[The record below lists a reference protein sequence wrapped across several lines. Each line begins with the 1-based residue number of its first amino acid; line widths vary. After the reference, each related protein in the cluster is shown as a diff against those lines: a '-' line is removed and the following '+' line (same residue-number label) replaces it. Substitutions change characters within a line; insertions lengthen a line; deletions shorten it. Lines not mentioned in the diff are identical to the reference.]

1 MKLHLLGIPHTVT
14 RGDFAHCAFTTKVL
28 RFSRMMRPLGF
39 HVEHY
44 GVAGSESGADVD
56 VVLMDQGEH
65 QELLGH
71 PYHSQHATGGMYG
84 DDAQADSLLYKQW
97 NLYAREE
104 LKARVGPGDLILLPF
119 GHAHASAIRDLPNL
133 KDRAGAVESGIGYY
147 DTLLPWRIYESEA
160 VRHGAMGKEGRYGV
174 HESSQ
179 RLEYVVPNYYDP
191 ADWPAGQGGD
201 AIVYLGRLTE
211 GKGLRL
217 LLEIARQR
225 PDVPF
230 RIAGSGT
237 LNPAWGDV
245 PPNVEVLGPLT
256 DERVAYLGNARAI
269 IAPSRYVEPFCGT
282 VVEAAMTGTPAI
294 TSNFGAFTETVEHG
308 VTGYRCQTMR
318 EWLHAID
325 AVSNLSRETV
335 RERAVKRYSLQTVA
349 RMYAEVFHEMST
361 AALAGRFPLTG
372 WGT

>member
-1 MKLHLLGIPHTVT
+1 MRLHLLSIPHTVT
-14 RGDFAHCAFTTKVL
+14 VPAFTSCAFTTKVL

-39 HVEHY
+39 EVIHY
-44 GVAGSESGADVD
+44 GVDGSDSGATADVI
-56 VVLMDQGEH
+56 LMGQDEH

-104 LKARVGPGDLILLPF
+104 LKERVEPGDLILLPF

-174 HESSQ
+174 HESTS
-179 RLEYVVPNYYDP
+179 RLEYVVPNYYNP
-191 ADWPAGQGGD
+191 ADWPEGPGGD

-237 LNPAWGDV
+237 MNPAWGEV

-256 DERVAYLGNARAI
+256 ERAAYLGNARAI
-269 IAPSRYVEPFCGT
+269 IAPSRYVEPFCGS
-282 VVEAAMTGTPAI
+282 VVEAAFTGTPAI

-325 AVSNLSRETV
+325 AVCNLSRETV
-335 RERAVKRYSLQTVA
+335 WVRAVKRYSMYTVG
-349 RMYAEVFHEMST
+349 RMYAEVFHEMSH

-372 WGT
+372 WGV